1 MAQPGLRNALL
12 LLVLVVLH
20 FSLRPLFLEWPVAPD
35 LLTAAVLLGSLSL
48 RAGNAALL
56 GFTLGLLEEA
66 IALAGGWTLLLY
78 TLVGFGGARFR
89 DVIFADVRFFV
100 PLYLFSATW
109 LIHVAIAVLTASLD
123 ATTGLVIAPADAL
136 LTAAIGGLAERQL
149 RQLSSTSP

>member
-1 MAQPGLRNALL
+1 MARPGLRNALL
-12 LLVLVVLH
+12 LFVLVVLH
-20 FSLRPLFLEWPVAPD
+20 FSLRPLFMEWPVAPD

-56 GFTLGLLEEA
+56 GFMLGLLEEA
-66 IALAGGWTLLLY
+66 IALAGGWTVLLY
-78 TLVGFGGARFR
+78 TVAGFAGARFR

-100 PLYLFSATW
+100 PLYLFLGTW

-123 ATTGLVIAPADAL
+123 VATGLVIAPADAL

-149 RQLSSTSP
+149 SSTSR